1 VASQLA
7 DLIGRE
13 EAGQILRGATMA
25 ASISMEEF
33 QGTPHLPR
41 VYFVIPI
48 NDLPSDL
55 ALFFELS
62 DDFFLIIIVIIS
74 RSVCVV
80 SIYFIKWWSCY
91 YMHAR
96 AGFQTQLLEVKQAK
110 YESDEQ
116 RKRLQM
122 GIPPPSP

>member
-55 ALFFELS
+55 ALFFEFS
-62 DDFFLIIIVIIS
+62 DDFLRLLLLLLLAEVF
-74 RSVCVV
+74 VV
-80 SIYFIKWWSCY
+80 SLYFIKWWSCY